1 MIWAIVSLS
10 FIFIITLYYC
20 IKFALI
26 IIRVK
31 DAVEVSFEKIDESY
45 YKISEILQIPLF
57 YDSKEVKQT
66 LNEIRNVRDILLFI
80 ASQLSNS
87 IEEVEDE

>member
-1 MIWAIVSLS
+1 MIWILISLS
-10 FIFIITLYYC
+10 ILFLITLFYC

-26 IIRVK
+26 ILRVK
-31 DAVEVSFEKIDESY
+31 DAIEDSFEKIDDSY

-57 YDSKEVKQT
+57 YDSKEVKKT
-66 LNEIRNVRDILLFI
+66 LDEIKNVRDILLFI

>member
-1 MIWAIVSLS
+1 MIWAVISLS
-10 FIFIITLYYC
+10 FFLLITIYYC

-31 DAVEVSFEKIDESY
+31 DAIEDSFEKIDDSY

-57 YDSKEVKQT
+57 YDSKEVKNT
-66 LNEIRNVRDILLFI
+66 LEEIKNVRDILLFI

>member
-1 MIWAIVSLS
+1 MIWIVIFLS
-10 FIFIITLYYC
+10 FFLLITLYYLF
-20 IKFALI
+20 KFAFL

-31 DAVEVSFEKIDESY
+31 DAIEDSFEKIDESY

-57 YDSKEVKQT
+57 YDSKEVKKT
-66 LNEIRNVRDILLFI
+66 LDEIRNVRDILLFI
-80 ASQLSNS
+80 ANQLSNS

>member
-1 MIWAIVSLS
+1 MIWTVISLS
-10 FIFIITLYYC
+10 FFLLITIYYC

-31 DAVEVSFEKIDESY
+31 DAIEDSFEKIDDSY

-57 YDSKEVKQT
+57 YDSKEVKNT
-66 LNEIRNVRDILLFI
+66 LEEIKNVRDILLFI

>member
-1 MIWAIVSLS
+1 MIWAVISLS
-10 FIFIITLYYC
+10 FLLLFAIYYC
-20 IKFALI
+20 IKFAI
-26 IIRVK
+26 ILVRVK
-31 DAVEVSFEKIDESY
+31 DAIEDSFEKIDESY

-57 YDSKEVKQT
+57 YDSKEVKKT
-66 LNEIRNVRDILLFI
+66 LDEIKNVRDILLFI

>member
-1 MIWAIVSLS
+1 MIWAVIFLSL
-10 FIFIITLYYC
+10 FLVITIIYC

-31 DAVEVSFEKIDESY
+31 DAIEDSFEKIDTSY

-57 YDSKEVKQT
+57 YDSKEVKNT
-66 LNEIRNVRDILLFI
+66 LDEIRNVRDILLFI

>member
-1 MIWAIVSLS
+1 MIWAVISLS
-10 FIFIITLYYC
+10 FLLLFAIYYC
-20 IKFALI
+20 IKFAI
-26 IIRVK
+26 ILVRVK
-31 DAVEVSFEKIDESY
+31 DAIEDSFEKIDESY

-57 YDSKEVKQT
+57 YDSKEVKRT
-66 LNEIRNVRDILLFI
+66 LDEIRNVRDILLFI

>member
-1 MIWAIVSLS
+1 MIWAVISLS
-10 FIFIITLYYC
+10 FFLLITLYYC

-31 DAVEVSFEKIDESY
+31 DAIEDSFEKIDDSY

-57 YDSKEVKQT
+57 YDSKEVKNT
-66 LNEIRNVRDILLFI
+66 LGEIKNVRDILLFI

>member
-1 MIWAIVSLS
+1 MIWAVIFLS
-10 FIFIITLYYC
+10 FSLLFSLYYLF
-20 IKFALI
+20 KFALLI
-26 IIRVK
+26 IKVK
-31 DAVEVSFEKIDESY
+31 DAIEDSFEKIDESY

-57 YDSKEVKQT
+57 YDSKEVKKT
-66 LNEIRNVRDILLFI
+66 LDEIRNVRDILLFI

>member
-1 MIWAIVSLS
+1 M
-10 FIFIITLYYC
+10 ITLYYLF
-20 IKFALI
+20 KFAFL

-31 DAVEVSFEKIDESY
+31 DAIEDSFEKIDESY

-57 YDSKEVKQT
+57 YDSKEVKKT
-66 LNEIRNVRDILLFI
+66 LDEIRNVRDILLFI
-80 ASQLSNS
+80 ANQLSNS

>member
-1 MIWAIVSLS
+1 MIWAVISLS
-10 FIFIITLYYC
+10 FLLLFAIYYC
-20 IKFALI
+20 IKFAI
-26 IIRVK
+26 IIVRVK
-31 DAVEVSFEKIDESY
+31 DAIENSFEKIDESY

-57 YDSKEVKQT
+57 YDSKEVKRT
-66 LNEIRNVRDILLFI
+66 LDEIRNVRDILLFI

>member
-1 MIWAIVSLS
+1 MIWAVIFLS
-10 FIFIITLYYC
+10 FLLLFSLYYLF
-20 IKFALI
+20 KFALLI
-26 IIRVK
+26 IKVK
-31 DAVEVSFEKIDESY
+31 DAIEDSFEKIDESY

-57 YDSKEVKQT
+57 YDSKEVKKT
-66 LNEIRNVRDILLFI
+66 LDEIRNVRDILLFI

>member
-1 MIWAIVSLS
+1 MIWIVIFLS
-10 FIFIITLYYC
+10 FFLLITLYYLF
-20 IKFALI
+20 KFAFL

-31 DAVEVSFEKIDESY
+31 DAIEDSFEKIDESY

-57 YDSKEVKQT
+57 YDSKEVKKT
-66 LNEIRNVRDILLFI
+66 LDEIRNVRDILLFI

>member
-1 MIWAIVSLS
+1 MIWAVISLS
-10 FIFIITLYYC
+10 LFLVLAIFYC

-31 DAVEVSFEKIDESY
+31 DAVEDSFEKIDESY

-57 YDSKEVKQT
+57 YDSKEVKKT
-66 LNEIRNVRDILLFI
+66 LDEIKNVRDILLFI

>member
-1 MIWAIVSLS
+1 MIWAVISLS
-10 FIFIITLYYC
+10 LFLVLTIFYC

-31 DAVEVSFEKIDESY
+31 DAVEDSFEKIDESY

-57 YDSKEVKQT
+57 YDSKEVKKT
-66 LNEIRNVRDILLFI
+66 LDEIKNVRDILLFI